1 MHSNGNGN
9 GHKPHHI
16 KNLDKVSKTSL
27 KAAAVL
33 SNGSPTKMGKMLGID
48 PSTAHYHLQKKEL
61 SDITSSAR
69 AEAIKKAKLSLVK
82 AYKRVDEALDAK
94 QTGFGKTFKTPD
106 HDIRL
111 KAAKQTHEIYHPKE
125 ADVAESGR
133 AVVIM
138 PVIVV
143 DGNPLKFKVGNNG

>member
-1 MHSNGNGN
+1 MNTNGN

-16 KNLDKVSKTSL
+16 KNLDKVTKTGL

-33 SNGSPTKMGKMLGID
+33 SNGSPTKMAKILGIA
-48 PSTAHYHLQKKEL
+48 PSTAYQHLKKSEL
-61 SDITSSAR
+61 NDITSSAR
-69 AEAIKKAKLSLVK
+69 AEALKKAKLSLVK
-82 AYKRVDEALDAK
+82 AYKRVGEALDAK
-94 QTGFGKTFKTPD
+94 QSWLGKTYKTAD

-125 ADVAESGR
+125 AGEEGGQNITVN
-133 AVVIM
+133 M

-143 DGNPLKFKVGNNG
+143 DGNPLTFKVGTST